1 MQRANLPANKMHYM
15 KKYIWLAAS
24 LLLAAC
30 GPSIDPEAYLEERT
44 AQAAAV
50 DDAVN
55 SKLAFRSLSDY
66 TRGDQKWNVQVGYV
80 GGKPVLLK
88 MFAADSR
95 QQKWW
100 IYTDTATGKVNFLK
114 EETAGKDGKGVR
126 NVFGYLDTA
135 LIVSKAGQNPYEAVD
150 ANDFRLKAAEVN
162 KVYSEVL
169 AAVEADRPDLSKAAN
184 DARRQNAQ
192 FFAAG
197 NEPGWSLVIN
207 PSKGEVVYTG
217 DYGKETKSFGYTSPD
232 QGPSGESIYEV
243 RSLKENMRITIA
255 SKWCTD
261 DAGKVYPYTVGI
273 ELNGKSYAGCGIL
286 LQ

>member
-1 MQRANLPANKMHYM
+1 
-15 KKYIWLAAS
+15 
-24 LLLAAC
+24 
-30 GPSIDPEAYLEERT
+30 
-44 AQAAAV
+44 
-50 DDAVN
+50 
-55 SKLAFRSLSDY
+55 
-66 TRGDQKWNVQVGYV
+66 
-80 GGKPVLLK
+80 
-88 MFAADSR
+88 
-95 QQKWW
+95 
-100 IYTDTATGKVNFLK
+100 VNFLK

-135 LIVSKAGQNPYEAVD
+135 LIVSKAGTNPYQPVD
-150 ANDFRLKAAEVN
+150 ANDIRLKAGEINKIFTEV
-162 KVYSEVL
+162 V

-192 FFAAG
+192 FFAVG

-207 PSKGEVVYTG
+207 PSKGEVVYTSLDG
-217 DYGKETKSFGYTSPD
+217 NETKSFGYTNPD

-261 DAGKVYPYTVGI
+261 ASGKVYPYTVGI
-273 ELNGKSYAGCGIL
+273 ELDGKSFAGCGVL

>member
-1 MQRANLPANKMHYM
+1 MRL
-15 KKYIWLAAS
+15 WLAAS
-24 LLLAAC
+24 LFLAAC
-30 GPSIDPEAYLEERT
+30 GSSVDPEAYLEERT
-44 AQAAAV
+44 TQSAAV
-50 DDAVN
+50 DEAVN
-55 SKLAFRSLSDY
+55 SKLAFRSLADF

-80 GGKPVLLK
+80 NNKPALLK
-88 MFAADSR
+88 MLAADGR

-135 LIVSKAGQNPYEAVD
+135 LIVSKAGQNPYQAVD

-162 KVYSEVL
+162 KLYTEVL

-197 NEPGWSLVIN
+197 NEPGWSVVIN

-217 DYGKETKSFGYTSPD
+217 DYGKETKSFGYNTPD
-232 QGPSGESIYEV
+232 QGPNGESIYEV

-261 DAGKVYPYTVGI
+261 DSGKVYPYTVGI
-273 ELNGKSYAGCGIL
+273 ELNGKSYAGCGVL

>member
-1 MQRANLPANKMHYM
+1 MHNM
-15 KKYIWLAAS
+15 KKTYIWLAAS

-44 AQAAAV
+44 TQAAAV

-55 SKLAFRSLSDY
+55 SKLAFRSLADY

-80 GGKPVLLK
+80 NGKPALLK

-100 IYTDTATGKVNFLK
+100 IYTDTATGKVNFMK

-135 LIVSKAGQNPYEAVD
+135 LIVSKAGQNPYEPAD
-150 ANDFRLKAAEVN
+150 ANDFRLKSGEVN
-162 KVYSEVL
+162 KLYTEAL

-197 NEPGWSLVIN
+197 NEPGWSIVIN

-217 DYGKETKSFGYTSPD
+217 DYGKETKSFGYNTPD
-232 QGPSGESIYEV
+232 QGPNGESIYEV
-243 RSLKENMRITIA
+243 RSLKENMRVTIA

-261 DAGKVYPYTVGI
+261 DSGKVYPYTVGI